1 MRLASRLNEFHGVH
15 EQENSKRARRL
26 RVSRGSQVVR
36 SQLARSRLAACKVID
51 GRRQTKPLL
60 LGPQTGRMSAYC
72 LVRFWGWAN

>member
-36 SQLARSRLAACKVID
+36 HAARSLPGRGSQLARSSTVGGK
-51 GRRQTKPLL
+51 QSQLL

-72 LVRFWGWAN
+72 LVRF